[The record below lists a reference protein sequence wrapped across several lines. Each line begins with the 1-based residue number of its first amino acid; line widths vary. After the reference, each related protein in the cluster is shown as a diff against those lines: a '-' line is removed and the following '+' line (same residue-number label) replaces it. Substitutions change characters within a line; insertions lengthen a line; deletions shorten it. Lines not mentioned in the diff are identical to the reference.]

1 MTLTGAFWGGLMLL
15 SLLIGSAYSTH
26 DFGIPDIHIPLER
39 KRVSSAKYTY
49 HQCFQPY

>member
-1 MTLTGAFWGGLMLL
+1 MTLTGAFWGVLMVL

-26 DFGIPDIHIPLER
+26 DSGIPDIHIPSER

-49 HQCFQPY
+49 HQCFRPY